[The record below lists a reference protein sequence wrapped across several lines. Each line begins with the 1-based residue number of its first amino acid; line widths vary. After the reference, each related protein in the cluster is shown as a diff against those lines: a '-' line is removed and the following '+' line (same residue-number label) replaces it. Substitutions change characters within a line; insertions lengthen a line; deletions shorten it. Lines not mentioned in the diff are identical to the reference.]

1 MKTVQHYIY
10 RLLAGVTLP
19 LLLWSVTACTADRG
33 ERLLEGET
41 YLAVPLQ
48 GNSINTDQQLFEDK
62 VGNVT
67 MLVFPVGRMECTA
80 NVRVNA
86 LGQGTVS
93 KIPPTKVLK
102 GMNDLY
108 FIANVPDDG
117 AELEGVLTRAQIEDY
132 LYKVRSFTA
141 DPKGKGLPMAR
152 VYRNQMIGEGTE
164 QDPFIFKP
172 NTTGNNTPFVPVS
185 NFDLNSLKVTD
196 SKDVVGLVRS
206 CAKISVTF
214 TGEGV
219 NDIESVQC
227 YNVAQNFSFAQL
239 PEGSTYQQ
247 ISEPQ
252 NITIDNS
259 TISADA
265 KEGHIYVPERLFAP
279 SVMPEWSDAN
289 KNKITYVK
297 LQMKSGRELLIPIAH
312 NASEALEETGN
323 NNYLQFVTGKKPG
336 KGGLKPDF
344 DIVRNMHYALRVNL
358 SSDAKQ
364 VDVILQVMPWRLI
377 ESELQF
383 TQPKYTCTLKVVDAT
398 TNATK
403 RTLDDISQEVFLS
416 PNEIVE
422 VTFEITKPVGAIWS
436 ASITNGL
443 NFLFTGDTY
452 DQVVEPDIVGQI
464 PPQTYTFQ
472 IKPRQEFT
480 SEPYYTQFYITV
492 DGKELN
498 LDPKRIRDS
507 YMDGGGSQRWRIKQ
521 VMN

>member
-80 NVRVNA
+80 NVRVDA
-86 LGQGTVS
+86 PKAGTVS
-93 KIPPTKVLK
+93 EIGSTEVLK

-108 FIANVPDDG
+108 FIANVPNNDT
-117 AELEGVLTRAQIEDY
+117 ELSDITTRAQIEDY

-141 DPKGKGLPMAR
+141 DPEGKGLPMAR
-152 VYRNQMIGEGTE
+152 VYRNQFIGPGTKT
-164 QDPFIFKP
+164 DPFEFEP
-172 NTTGNNTPFVPVS
+172 NIGGATPFKPVS

-196 SKDVVGLVRS
+196 TKDVVGLVRS

-239 PEGSTYQQ
+239 PEETTYQQ

-252 NITIDNS
+252 DITIHDVATS
-259 TISADA
+259 TNT
-265 KEGHIYVPERLFAP
+265 KEGHIYVPERLFK
-279 SVMPEWSDAN
+279 STEMPKWSDD
-289 KNKITYVK
+289 KDKITYVK

-312 NASEALEETGN
+312 NASEAIADGS
-323 NNYLQFVTGKKPG
+323 NYLQFVTGEKAG
-336 KGGLKPDF
+336 KDNLKPDF
-344 DIVRNMHYALRVNL
+344 NIVRNMHYLLRVNL

-364 VDVILQVMPWRLI
+364 VDVSLRVMPWTLVASSFFYTRPQYSIQVQTPEGEQLLSQPLSKI
-377 ESELQF
+377 GTDILLHDTSEATITF
-383 TQPKYTCTLKVVDAT
+383 TIQEPQGGLWVATL
-398 TNATK
+398 TNALEYELVGE
-403 RTLDDISQEVFLS
+403 RSGVIY
-416 PNEIVE
+416 PGA
-422 VTFEITKPVGAIWS
+422 KP
-436 ASITNGL
+436 
-443 NFLFTGDTY
+443 Y
-452 DQVVEPDIVGQI
+452 KM
-464 PPQTYTFQ
+464 Q
-472 IKPRQEFT
+472 IKPKAGFENKPR
-480 SEPYYTQFYITV
+480 YTQFFITV
-492 DGKELN
+492 NGREIYLGDLSKAPEGKGLFFDEV
-498 LDPKRIRDS
+498 PQAKRW
-507 YMDGGGSQRWRIKQ
+507 QFKQ
-521 VMN
+521 VE

>member
-41 YLAVPLQ
+41 YLAVPLR

-93 KIPPTKVLK
+93 EIQPTKVLQ

-141 DPKGKGLPMAR
+141 DPKDKGLPMAR

-185 NFDLNSLKVTD
+185 NFDLNSLKVSD
-196 SKDVVGLVRS
+196 SQGVVGLVRS

-239 PEGSTYQQ
+239 PEGHTYDM

-259 TISADA
+259 ATSADT

-279 SVMPEWSDAN
+279 SDMPEWSDAN

-323 NNYLQFVTGKKPG
+323 NNYLQFVTGKKAG

-364 VDVILQVMPWRLI
+364 VDVSLRVMPWTLVASNFFYTRPQYSIQVETPEGVQPLSKI
-377 ESELQF
+377 GTDILLHNEKVATITF
-383 TQPKYTCTLKVVDAT
+383 TIQEPQGGLWVATL
-398 TNATK
+398 TNA
-403 RTLDDISQEVFLS
+403 LEYEL
-416 PNEIVE
+416 
-422 VTFEITKPVGAIWS
+422 VGERSGVIYPGAQS
-436 ASITNGL
+436 YKMT
-443 NFLFTGDTY
+443 
-452 DQVVEPDIVGQI
+452 
-464 PPQTYTFQ
+464 
-472 IKPRQEFT
+472 IKPKAGFENKPR
-480 SEPYYTQFYITV
+480 YTQFFITV
-492 DGKELN
+492 NGREIYLGDLSTAPEGKGLFFDEV
-498 LDPKRIRDS
+498 PQAKRW
-507 YMDGGGSQRWRIKQ
+507 QFKQ
-521 VMN
+521 VE

>member
-10 RLLAGVTLP
+10 RLLVGVTLP

-41 YLAVPLQ
+41 YLAVPLR
-48 GNSINTDQQLFEDK
+48 GNSINKDQQLFEDK

-80 NVRVNA
+80 NVRVDA
-86 LGQGTVS
+86 PGAGTVS
-93 KIPPTKVLK
+93 EIQPTKVLQ

-108 FIANVPDDG
+108 FIANVPDDDT
-117 AELEGVLTRAQIEDY
+117 ELSDITTRAQIEEY

-141 DPKGKGLPMAR
+141 DPEGKGLPMAR
-152 VYRNQMIGEGTE
+152 VYRNQMIGEGTKE
-164 QDPFIFKP
+164 APFMFKP

-196 SKDVVGLVRS
+196 SQGVVGLVRS

-227 YNVAQNFSFAQL
+227 YNVAQGFSFAQL

-247 ISEPQ
+247 AAAPIS
-252 NITIDNS
+252 ITIGDAAPS
-259 TISADA
+259 T
-265 KEGHIYVPERLFAP
+265 KEGHIYVPERLFK
-279 SVMPEWSDAN
+279 STEMPEWSDAN
-289 KNKITYVK
+289 KDKITYVK

-312 NASEALEETGN
+312 NASEALEEPGN

-336 KGGLKPDF
+336 KDGRKPDF
-344 DIVRNMHYALRVNL
+344 DIVRNMHYALRVKL

-364 VDVILQVMPWRLI
+364 VDVILQVMPWTLV
-377 ESELQF
+377 ESEMEF
-383 TQPKYTCTLKVVDAT
+383 THPDYECTLNLIDTV
-398 TNATK
+398 TNTK
-403 RTLDDISQEVFLS
+403 TPLKDISQEVLLPS
-416 PNEIVE
+416 NKVVE
-422 VTFEITKPVGAIWS
+422 VTFKITKPVGAIWS

-443 NFLFTGDTY
+443 NFLFTGGTTY
-452 DQVVEPDIVGQI
+452 DQVEPEIVSGSSKI
-464 PPQTYTFQ
+464 YTFR

-480 SEPYYTQFYITV
+480 TEPFYTQFYITV

-498 LDPKRIRDS
+498 LDPNRTIDS
-507 YMDGGGSQRWRIKQ
+507 YMNEGGSERWRIKQ
-521 VMN
+521 VMY

>member
-41 YLAVPLQ
+41 YLAVPLR
-48 GNSINTDQQLFEDK
+48 GNSINEDQQLFEDK

-67 MLVFPVGRMECTA
+67 ILVFPVGRMECTA
-80 NVRVNA
+80 NVRVDA
-86 LGQGTVS
+86 PEAGTVS
-93 KIPPTKVLK
+93 EIQPTKVLQ

-108 FIANVPDDG
+108 FIANVPNDDT
-117 AELEGVLTRAQIEDY
+117 ELSDITTRAQIEEY

-141 DPKGKGLPMAR
+141 DPEGKGLPMAR
-152 VYRNQMIGEGTE
+152 VYRNQMIGEGTKE
-164 QDPFIFKP
+164 APFKFKP

-196 SKDVVGLVRS
+196 SQEVVGLVRS

-227 YNVAQNFSFAQL
+227 YNVAQDFSFAQL

-247 ISEPQ
+247 AAAPIS
-252 NITIDNS
+252 ITIGDAAPS
-259 TISADA
+259 T
-265 KEGHIYVPERLFAP
+265 KEGHIYVPERLFK
-279 SVMPEWSDAN
+279 STEMPEWSDAN

-297 LQMKSGRELLIPIAH
+297 IQMKSGRELLIPIAH
-312 NASEALEETGN
+312 NASEALEEPGN

-336 KGGLKPDF
+336 KDGRKPDF
-344 DIVRNMHYALRVNL
+344 DIVRNMHYALRVKL

-364 VDVILQVMPWRLI
+364 VDVILQVMPWTLV
-377 ESELQF
+377 ESEMEF
-383 TQPKYTCTLKVVDAT
+383 THPKYTCTLKLVDT
-398 TNATK
+398 LTNEETPV
-403 RTLDDISQEVFLS
+403 TDISQEVLLPS
-416 PNEIVE
+416 NKVVE
-422 VTFEITKPVGAIWS
+422 VTFKITKPVGAIWS

-443 NFLFTGDTY
+443 NFLFTGTTY
-452 DQVVEPDIVGQI
+452 DQVEPEIVSGSPKI
-464 PPQTYTFQ
+464 YTFR

-480 SEPYYTQFYITV
+480 TEPFYTQFYITV

-498 LDPKRIRDS
+498 LDPTRAIDS
-507 YMDGGGSQRWRIKQ
+507 YMNEGGSERWRIKQ
-521 VMN
+521 VMY

>member
-41 YLAVPLQ
+41 YLAVPLR

-80 NVRVNA
+80 NVRVDA
-86 LGQGTVS
+86 PKAGTVS
-93 KIPPTKVLK
+93 KIQPTKVLQ

-108 FIANVPDDG
+108 FIANVPDDT
-117 AELEGVLTRAQIEDY
+117 ELSDITSRAQIEDY

-141 DPKGKGLPMAR
+141 DPEGKGLPMAR
-152 VYRNQMIGEGTE
+152 VYRNQMIGEGTV
-164 QDPFIFKP
+164 DAPFMFKP
-172 NTTGNNTPFVPVS
+172 NTEGNNTPFVPVS

-196 SKDVVGLVRS
+196 TKDVVGLVRS

-239 PEGSTYQQ
+239 PEETTYQQ

-252 NITIDNS
+252 DITIHDVATS
-259 TISADA
+259 TNT
-265 KEGHIYVPERLFAP
+265 KEGHIYVPERLFK
-279 SVMPEWSDAN
+279 STEMPKWSAN

-312 NASEALEETGN
+312 NASEALADGS
-323 NNYLQFVTGKKPG
+323 NYLQFVTGEKAGKKAG
-336 KGGLKPDF
+336 KDNLKPDF
-344 DIVRNMHYALRVNL
+344 NIVRNMHYLLRVKL

-364 VDVILQVMPWRLI
+364 VDVSLQVMPWTLVASSFFYTRPQYTIKVETPEGVQPLSKI
-377 ESELQF
+377 GTDILLHDTSEATITF
-383 TQPKYTCTLKVVDAT
+383 TIQEPQGGLWVATL
-398 TNATK
+398 TNALEYELEGE
-403 RTLDDISQEVFLS
+403 RSGVIY
-416 PNEIVE
+416 P
-422 VTFEITKPVGAIWS
+422 GAK
-436 ASITNGL
+436 A
-443 NFLFTGDTY
+443 Y
-452 DQVVEPDIVGQI
+452 KM
-464 PPQTYTFQ
+464 Q
-472 IKPRQEFT
+472 IKPKAGFENKPR
-480 SEPYYTQFYITV
+480 YTQFFITV
-492 DGKELN
+492 NGREIYLGDLNKVPEGDGKGRFFDEVT
-498 LDPKRIRDS
+498 PAKRW
-507 YMDGGGSQRWRIKQ
+507 QFKQ
-521 VMN
+521 VE